1 MTYRSL
7 MSSYGAKEFHLIDE
21 KTKEEIASD
30 VVIPDDAY
38 VVDWKVRNGVVTAVI
53 AKNDD
58 GTFVHINE
66 VLSTLDEAIQMV
78 EAIDDILKKAN
89 AIVQPKDDFVEAST
103 LLLED
108 KNDECVLYG
117 STYADILYSIE
128 NDLIDIFE
136 KRRYKRC
143 VAGELNFKSQ

>member
-7 MSSYGAKEFHLIDE
+7 MCGYGTKEFHLIDE

-38 VVDWKVRNGVVTAVI
+38 VVDWKYLNGVVTAVI

-89 AIVQPKDDFVEAST
+89 VIVQPKDD
-103 LLLED
+103 ED

-136 KRRYKRC
+136 KRYKRC
-143 VAGELNFKSQ
+143 VVGELDFKSE